1 MRALCALNHISPITK
16 NKDVVLKFEHEIE
29 IFIRDYVKDLNE
41 GTASIFAGAG
51 LSIPAGFVN
60 WSELMQEIAHDL
72 GLVIDR
78 ENDLVSLAQFHV
90 NENRTR
96 SKINRKII
104 EEFTENAEETLNHN
118 IIARLPISS
127 VWTTNYDN
135 LIEQAFAKENK
146 VADVKH
152 TNKQLLTNR
161 PKRDVVVYKMHG
173 DANHSSD
180 AILTKEDYEQ
190 YHQTHEPFI
199 HALSGELTTKT
210 FLFVGFSFTDP
221 NLDYVLSRLNFR
233 FSKDKKQHYC
243 LIKKHCLNDA
253 QNPDQ
258 ATLDYN
264 SRKQQLV
271 INDLK
276 RYGIKSLVLDD
287 YAQITSI
294 LEEIEK
300 RFKKKTIFIS
310 GSAEIYDPY
319 EKNEALGFIHLLS
332 KKIIEKNFRIVNGF
346 GWGVGSSVINGS
358 LEAISANP
366 MKFSESQLILKPF
379 PQFESGKKKLPEL
392 WEEYR
397 QKMISLS
404 GISIFLFG
412 NKRDGD
418 AIVEANGLIRE
429 FEISR
434 DLGNICIPIGCTGY
448 ATESILKLILAKP
461 SDYYENSDVVVPL
474 LETLLDSEKPLSEK
488 VDAVIAVINEVIQ

>member
-1 MRALCALNHISPITK
+1 
-16 NKDVVLKFEHEIE
+16 LKFEHEIE

-60 WSELMQEIAHDL
+60 WSDLMQEIAHDL

-104 EEFTENAEETLNHN
+104 EEFTETAEETLNHN

-135 LIEQAFAKENK
+135 LIEQAFSKENK

-161 PKRDVVVYKMHG
+161 PKRDIVVYKMHG
-173 DANHSSD
+173 DANHSSE

-210 FLFVGFSFTDP
+210 FLFIGFSFTDP

-243 LIKKHCLNDA
+243 LIKKHSLNDA

-264 SRKQQLV
+264 TRKQQLV

-276 RYGIKSLVLDD
+276 RYGIKSLILDD

-294 LEEIEK
+294 LEEIEN
-300 RFKKKTIFIS
+300 RYKKKTIFIS

-346 GWGVGSSVINGS
+346 GWGIGSSVINGS

-366 MKFSESQLILKPF
+366 LKFSESQLILKPF

-412 NKRDGD
+412 NKRDG
-418 AIVEANGLIRE
+418 AEIVEANGVIRE

-448 ATESILKLILAKP
+448 ATESILKLILTNP

-474 LETLLDSEKPLSEK
+474 LKTLLDSDIPLSKK
-488 VDAVIAVINEVIQ
+488 VDVVISVINEVIQ

>member
-1 MRALCALNHISPITK
+1 
-16 NKDVVLKFEHEIE
+16 LKFEHEIE

-60 WSELMQEIAHDL
+60 WPDLMQEIAHDL
-72 GLVIDR
+72 GLTVDR

-90 NENRTR
+90 NENGTR

-104 EEFTENAEETLNHN
+104 EEFTENSEETLNHN

-127 VWTTNYDN
+127 VWTTNYDK

-146 VADVKH
+146 VPDVKY

-173 DANHSSD
+173 DADHASD

-210 FLFVGFSFTDP
+210 FLFIGFSFTDP

-243 LIKKHCLNDA
+243 LVKKHCLNDA

-276 RYGIKSLVLDD
+276 RYGIKSLILND
-287 YAQITSI
+287 YKNITSI
-294 LEEIEK
+294 LEELER

-319 EKNEALGFIHLLS
+319 DKNEALGFIHLLS
-332 KKIIEKNFRIVNGF
+332 KKIIEQNCRIVNGF
-346 GWGVGSSVINGS
+346 GWGIGSSVINGS

-366 MKFSESQLILKPF
+366 MRFSESQLILKPF

-392 WEEYR
+392 WEDYR
-397 QKMISLS
+397 QKMILLS

-412 NKRDGD
+412 NKFNGD
-418 AIVEANGLIRE
+418 EIAEASGLIRE
-429 FEISR
+429 FEISKEM
-434 DLGNICIPIGCTGY
+434 GNICIPVGCTGY
-448 ATESILKLILAKP
+448 ATKSISDIILANPNKF
-461 SDYYENSDVVVPL
+461 YEDSDVVVPL
-474 LETLLDSEKPLSEK
+474 IEKLADSNTPLSQK
-488 VDAVIAVINEVIQ
+488 VDVIIDIINKVIQ

>member
-1 MRALCALNHISPITK
+1 M
-16 NKDVVLKFEHEIE
+16 KFEHEIE

-41 GTASIFAGAG
+41 GTAAIFAGAG

-60 WSELMQEIAHDL
+60 WPELMQEIAHDL
-72 GLVIDR
+72 GLTVDR

-135 LIEQAFAKENK
+135 LIEQAFSKENK

-152 TNKQLLTNR
+152 TTKQLLINR

-173 DANHSSD
+173 DANHSSE

-210 FLFVGFSFTDP
+210 FLFIGFSFTDP

-287 YAQITSI
+287 YEQITSI

-448 ATESILKLILAKP
+448 AAESILKLILAKP
-461 SDYYENSDVVVPL
+461 TDYYENSDVVVPL
-474 LETLLDSEKPLSEK
+474 LETLLDSDKPLSEK
-488 VDAVIAVINEVIQ
+488 VDVVIAIINEVIQ

>member
-1 MRALCALNHISPITK
+1 M
-16 NKDVVLKFEHEIE
+16 KFEHEIE

-60 WSELMQEIAHDL
+60 WPDLMQEIAHDL
-72 GLVIDR
+72 GLIVDR

-104 EEFTENAEETLNHN
+104 EEFTENSEETLNHN

-127 VWTTNYDN
+127 VWTTNYDQ

-146 VADVKH
+146 VADIKY

-161 PKRDVVVYKMHG
+161 PKRDVVIYKMHG
-173 DANHSSD
+173 DANHASE

-210 FLFVGFSFTDP
+210 FLFIGFSFTDP

-233 FSKDKKQHYC
+233 FSRDKKQHYC
-243 LIKKHCLNDA
+243 LVKKHCLNDA

-276 RYGIKSLVLDD
+276 RYGIKTLILDD
-287 YAQITSI
+287 YEHITSI
-294 LEEIEK
+294 LEEVER

-319 EKNEALGFIHLLS
+319 DKNEALGFIHLLS
-332 KKIIEKNFRIVNGF
+332 KKIIEQNFRIVNGF

-358 LEAISANP
+358 LEAIGAKP

-392 WEEYR
+392 WEDYR

-412 NKRDGD
+412 NKSNGD
-418 AIVEANGLIRE
+418 EIVEANGLIRE
-429 FEISR
+429 FEISKEM
-434 DLGNICIPIGCTGY
+434 GNICIPVGCTGY
-448 ATESILKLILAKP
+448 ATKSISDLILANP
-461 SDYYENSDVVVPL
+461 NEYYEDSDVVAPL
-474 LETLLDSEKPLSEK
+474 IEKLADSNTPLSQK
-488 VDAVIAVINEVIQ
+488 VDVIIDVINKVIQ

>member
-1 MRALCALNHISPITK
+1 M
-16 NKDVVLKFEHEIE
+16 KFGHEIE
-29 IFIRDYVKDLNE
+29 VFIKDYVNDLNE

-60 WSELMQEIAHDL
+60 WSELMQEIADDL

-96 SKINRKII
+96 AKINRKII
-104 EEFTENAEETLNHN
+104 EEFTQNTEITSNHS

-173 DANHSSD
+173 DSAHPTE
-180 AILTKEDYEQ
+180 AIITKEDYEK
-190 YHQTHEPFI
+190 YHQSHEPFI

-210 FLFVGFSFTDP
+210 FLFIGFSFTDP

-233 FSKDKKQHYC
+233 FSDDKKQHYC
-243 LIKKHCLNDA
+243 LVKKHSLHDS

-264 SRKQQLV
+264 TRKQQLI

-276 RYGIKSLVLDD
+276 RYGIKSLILDE
-287 YAQITSI
+287 YSQITSI

-310 GSAEIYDPY
+310 GSAEIYNPY
-319 EKNEALGFIHLLS
+319 DKNEALGFVHLLS

-346 GWGVGSSVINGS
+346 GWGVGSSVINGA
-358 LEAISANP
+358 LEAISSNP

-379 PQFESGKKKLPEL
+379 PQFESGNKKLPDL

-412 NKRDGD
+412 NKLEGNS
-418 AIVEANGLIRE
+418 IIEANGLIRE
-429 FEISR
+429 FQISR
-434 DLGNICIPIGCTGY
+434 DLGNVCIPIGCTGY
-448 ATESILKLILAKP
+448 ASKKILDLILEKP
-461 SDYYENSDVVVPL
+461 SDFYDNSDSVIPF
-474 LETLLDSEKPLSEK
+474 LEKLSDTDSSLTSK
-488 VDAVIAVINEVIQ
+488 VDIVIDLINVVIR

>member
-1 MRALCALNHISPITK
+1 MQ
-16 NKDVVLKFEHEIE
+16 FEHEIE

-60 WSELMQEIAHDL
+60 WSQLMQEVAQDL
-72 GLVIDR
+72 GLVIER
-78 ENDLVSLAQFHV
+78 ESDLVSLAQYHV

-104 EEFTENAEETLNHN
+104 EEFTESAEETINHN

-127 VWTTNYDN
+127 IWTTNYDD

-146 VADVKH
+146 VSDVKY
-152 TNKQLLTNR
+152 TNKQLLNNR

-173 DANHSSD
+173 DANHASE

-210 FLFVGFSFTDP
+210 FLFIGFSFTDP

-233 FSKDKKQHYC
+233 FTEDKKQHYC
-243 LIKKHCLNDA
+243 LVKKHCLNDS

-264 SRKQQLV
+264 TRKQQLI

-287 YAQITSI
+287 YEQITLI
-294 LEEIEK
+294 LTEIER
-300 RFKKKTIFIS
+300 RFKKKTIFIA
-310 GSAEIYDPY
+310 GSAEIYEPY
-319 EKNEALGFIHLLS
+319 DKNEALGFVHVLS
-332 KKIIEKNFRIVNGF
+332 KKIVEKNFRIVNGF
-346 GWGVGSSVINGS
+346 GWGIGSSVINGA
-358 LEAISANP
+358 LEAIYDKP
-366 MKFSESQLILKPF
+366 LKYSESQLILKPF
-379 PQFESGKKKLPEL
+379 PQFESGKKQLPEL

-412 NKRDGD
+412 NKVSGEK
-418 AIVEANGLIRE
+418 IVEANGLIRE
-429 FEISR
+429 FEISKEK
-434 DLGNICIPIGCTGY
+434 GNICIPVGCTGY
-448 ATESILKLILAKP
+448 ATKVITDIILNNP
-461 SDYYENSDVVVPL
+461 SDYYDNCEVIVPL
-474 LETLLDSEKPLSEK
+474 IEKLADSEMALSDK
-488 VDAVIAVINEVIQ
+488 VNVIIDILNKVVH

>member
-1 MRALCALNHISPITK
+1 MPPY
-16 NKDVVLKFEHEIE
+16 KDIKLKFEHEIE

-60 WSELMQEIAHDL
+60 WSQLMQEVAQDL
-72 GLVIDR
+72 GLVVER
-78 ENDLVSLAQFHV
+78 ESDLVSLAQFHV

-104 EEFTENAEETLNHN
+104 EEFTEQAEETANHE
-118 IIARLPISS
+118 IIARLPVSS
-127 VWTTNYDN
+127 IWTTNYDD
-135 LIEQAFAKENK
+135 LIERAYSKENK
-146 VADVKH
+146 VTDVKY
-152 TNKQLLTNR
+152 TNKQLLNNR
-161 PKRDVVVYKMHG
+161 PKRDVVIYKMHG

-210 FLFVGFSFTDP
+210 FLFIGFSFTDP

-233 FSKDKKQHYC
+233 FTEDKKQHYC
-243 LIKKHCLNDA
+243 LVKKHILHDS

-287 YAQITSI
+287 YVQITQI
-294 LEEIEK
+294 LSEIER

-319 EKNEALGFIHLLS
+319 DKNEALGFVHALS
-332 KKIIEKNFRIVNGF
+332 KKIVEKNFRIVNGF
-346 GWGVGSSVINGS
+346 GWGVGSSVINGA
-358 LEAISANP
+358 LEAINDKP
-366 MKFSESQLILKPF
+366 MKYSESQLILKPF

-397 QKMISLS
+397 QKMIGLS

-412 NKRDGD
+412 NKISESKLVD
-418 AIVEANGLIRE
+418 ANGLIRE
-429 FEISR
+429 FEISKVK
-434 DLGNICIPIGCTGY
+434 GNVCIPVGCTGY
-448 ATESILKLILAKP
+448 ATKIIMETILENPIEYYDDCDFIIPLINKLADSNTPLEDKI
-461 SDYYENSDVVVPL
+461 DVVIDILNNV
-474 LETLLDSEKPLSEK
+474 
-488 VDAVIAVINEVIQ
+488 VN